1 MIHIMFQAALLHLHL
16 PMPQQIDRKR
26 HWAKMIK
33 DSNNK
38 WYSLGIATVVF
49 AANFAAWT
57 MLAVLG
63 VQIREDLGLTDTRLG
78 LLLAAPILTGAF
90 SHLPAGIFAERF
102 GGRII
107 LFTQTVIV
115 SLSLLAL
122 AYANTFFQLLGV
134 GLLVGI
140 AGGTFISGVTYVSDW
155 FERSMQGT
163 AMGIYGAGI
172 AGAAVTNLLA
182 PLIISEQ
189 GWQAVPFYYAIALA
203 ALALLF
209 WGSTRTDEKHKKHQH
224 RFGAASKDE
233 ARVDLN
239 PLRELRV
246 WRFGLY
252 FHFVYGGFIALV
264 LWLPQYYVG
273 EYDLTLKTASFASLL
288 FAIPASIAGALGG
301 WFADNVGA
309 RKINWAVFWV
319 CLVCLFFLSYPKTT
333 MTIHGIEENL
343 SVTVN
348 INLWVFSLLIFVVGV
363 AMGFGKASIYRLIYD
378 YYPRDVGV
386 VGGAV
391 GTIGTLGGFTL
402 PILFGLAADITGIR
416 SSCFM
421 LLYGMLAG
429 CMVLMFYAIKIDAF
443 QHRVKQAYADEFLT
457 L

>member
-1 MIHIMFQAALLHLHL
+1 MAIIC
-16 PMPQQIDRKR
+16 
-26 HWAKMIK
+26 
-33 DSNNK
+33 SEK
-38 WYSLGIATVVF
+38 WYSLGIATVIF

-63 VQIREDLGLTDTRLG
+63 VQIRADLGLSDTSFG
-78 LLLAAPILTGAF
+78 LLLAMPILTGAF
-90 SHLPAGIFAERF
+90 SHLPAGILAERF
-102 GGRII
+102 GGRMV

-115 SLSLLAL
+115 ALSLFAL
-122 AYANTFFQLLGV
+122 AYADTFYQLLTV
-134 GLLVGI
+134 GLLVGV

-163 AMGIYGAGI
+163 AMGIFGAGV
-172 AGAAVTNLLA
+172 AGAAITNLLA
-182 PLIISEQ
+182 PLIIANH
-189 GWQAVPFYYAIALA
+189 GWQAVPFYYAIVLVILALA
-203 ALALLF
+203 FWLTTKPDTKHSGDRHAIAALESRKLPVNLSLL
-209 WGSTRTDEKHKKHQH
+209 K
-224 RFGAASKDE
+224 
-233 ARVDLN
+233 
-239 PLRELRV
+239 ELRV

-252 FHFVYGGFIALV
+252 YHFVFGGFIALV
-264 LWLPQYYVG
+264 LWLPQYYAG
-273 EYDLTLKTASFASLL
+273 EYGLDLKTASFLSLL
-288 FAIPASIAGALGG
+288 FAIPASMARALGG
-301 WFADNVGA
+301 WFADNFGA

-333 MTIHGIEENL
+333 MIIHGIEQTL
-343 SVTVN
+343 SVTIN
-348 INLWVFSLLIFVVGV
+348 INLWVFTLLIFVVGV
-363 AMGFGKASIYRLIYD
+363 AMGFGKASIYRIIYD
-378 YYPRDVGV
+378 YYPQDVGV